1 MSVNYAK
8 GGHPQDLDAAKG
20 GLVLDR
26 LRSFSKEAD
35 HDDKNPIG
43 SFQNGP
49 EKTSPYGKKGKDP
62 QAMRTGDK
70 SLKAIIP
77 RC

>member
-8 GGHPQDLDAAKG
+8 GGHPQDLDGAKG

-26 LRSFSKEAD
+26 LRSFSKDAN
-35 HDDKNPIG
+35 HDDKNPLG
-43 SFQNGP
+43 TGANGP
-49 EKTSPYGKKGKDP
+49 EKTSNYGKSGKDP
-62 QAMRTGDK
+62 QATRTGDK
-70 SLKAIIP
+70 SLPVIKP